1 MKLLTVVFL
10 VSVAFSQSARD
21 CVVRSIP
28 IEQAIEVAR
37 KHIGEPFKVWMTYSK
52 RTGYCM
58 WKVKGTRGY
67 VILDARNAEV
77 IRFYRSRR

>member
-21 CVVRSIP
+21 CVVGSIS

-37 KHIGEPFKVWMTYSK
+37 KHIGEPFKVWMTLFK
-52 RTGYCM
+52 EDRLL
-58 WKVKGTRGY
+58 Y
-67 VILDARNAEV
+67 VEG
-77 IRFYRSRR
+77 

>member
-1 MKLLTVVFL
+1 MRWILLILPISLSF
-10 VSVAFSQSARD
+10 AQSAKD
-21 CVVRSIP
+21 CVVRSVS

-37 KHIGEPFKVWMTYSK
+37 KHVGEPFKAWITYSK

-58 WKVKGTRGY
+58 WKVKGTDGY

-77 IRFYRSRR
+77 VRFYRTRR

>member
-1 MKLLTVVFL
+1 MKWSIVLLI

-21 CVVRSIP
+21 CVVRSVP
-28 IEQAIEVAR
+28 IEQAVEVAR
-37 KHIGEPFKVWMTYSK
+37 KHVGEPFKAWVTYSK
-52 RTGYCM
+52 RTGYCL
-58 WKVKGTRGY
+58 WKIKGTEGY